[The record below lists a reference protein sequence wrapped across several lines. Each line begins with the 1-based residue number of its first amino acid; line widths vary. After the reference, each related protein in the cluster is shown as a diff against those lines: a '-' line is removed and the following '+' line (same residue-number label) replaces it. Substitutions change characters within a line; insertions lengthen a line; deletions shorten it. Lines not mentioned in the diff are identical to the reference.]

1 MSIEDIYVKNV
12 YNKIAK
18 EFDNTRYSVWACV
31 KSFLEDIPKES
42 IIGDIGCGNGK
53 NMMYRKDCINIGCD
67 FSEEFVKICN
77 DKNLNVVYGDV
88 LNLPFETDKFDYT
101 ICIAVLHHL
110 STLEK
115 RKKAI
120 SELVR
125 VTKPGSHIL
134 IMVWAIEQPE
144 DSKRKFTKQEN
155 LVEWKG
161 PLGNVGR
168 NGKNIEERYYYV
180 FKKGE
185 LDELVQGYEILNSF
199 YERGNWC
206 IIIKA

>member
-1 MSIEDIYVKNV
+1 M
-12 YNKIAK
+12 
-18 EFDNTRYSVWACV
+18 
-31 KSFLEDIPKES
+31 
-42 IIGDIGCGNGK
+42 G
-53 NMMYRKDCINIGCD
+53 
-67 FSEEFVKICN
+67 
-77 DKNLNVVYGDV
+77 KNLNVVYGDV

-161 PLGNVGR
+161 PLGNGIK
-168 NGKNIEERYYYV
+168 GNIEEIY
-180 FKKGE
+180 
-185 LDELVQGYEILNSF
+185 I
-199 YERGNWC
+199 
-206 IIIKA
+206 